1 MSIGGIAAAFS
12 FNSVMDSFH
21 QHCILGSAIIFS
33 PRNEST
39 VFKPKLITEINET
52 TTTST
57 TTIQPVD
64 ESTTQITA
72 KKKNVFKFLHPD
84 NGIAE
89 PIEMNKKKMADEI
102 LNNDTLF
109 FELSNNYKSNGLNE
123 PNLMIFLYFR
133 QNRRV

>member
-1 MSIGGIAAAFS
+1 MAVGGIAAAFS

-33 PRNEST
+33 PRNET
-39 VFKPKLITEINET
+39 TEFKPKLVTEENET

-57 TTIQPVD
+57 TTILPIEIED
-64 ESTTQITA
+64 EKLIETTE

-89 PIEMNKKKMADEI
+89 PIEMNKKKMAEM
-102 LNNDTLF
+102 NNDTLF
-109 FELSNNYKSNGLNE
+109 FESSNI
-123 PNLMIFLYFR
+123 PIR
-133 QNRRV
+133 TI

>member
-1 MSIGGIAAAFS
+1 MAVGGIAAAFS

-21 QHCILGSAIIFS
+21 QHCILGSEIIFS

-39 VFKPKLITEINET
+39 VFKPKLVIENNETT

-57 TTIQPVD
+57 TTTIAIEAEKLIETPV
-64 ESTTQITA
+64 

-84 NGIAE
+84 NGITE
-89 PIEMNKKKMADEI
+89 PIEMNKKKMADEK

-109 FELSNNYKSNGLNE
+109 FESCNILTNSFYQQTKFN
-123 PNLMIFLYFR
+123 
-133 QNRRV
+133 